1 MATELA
7 TSLPVRAAATVAFA
21 IVREE
26 DAFDRTG
33 HSAIVAAT
41 MAMPGLARSVAIA

>member
-7 TSLPVRAAATVAFA
+7 TALPVRAAATVAFA

-26 DAFDRTG
+26 QHSTEPA
-33 HSAIVAAT
+33 HSAMVAASIGCP
-41 MAMPGLARSVAIA
+41 ALQGR